1 MFMNKRLP
9 FFVVLILAGLLAAC
23 SPSATENVL
32 GDVARDAGA
41 EAAAAAIQDAP
52 GLPTI
57 DDLLSTNPITTSFED
72 AYAERD
78 LFGVTDTTYTNIRSM
93 PSSSAGYTLT
103 SGFYEL
109 EAESFCLRAGTH
121 GPSDGDGYLPAPLL
135 GERRQIV
142 YKILSTYAS
151 NPNVSQRDAQVLLW
165 AIIAS
170 TPFSDMS
177 ARVQATAIALLNE
190 EELFEL
196 NNGVI
201 GLVPDPVWFE
211 LEQQIPAPVRAIYR
225 AERDIRNLV
234 ASANSSYETL
244 ETVAVLS
251 GAAPA
256 SSLVRQVP
264 RGQWAQHP
272 EGYFVRYFP
281 SGYSRTRVEVYVPPE
296 TTVTF
301 DPSIS
306 VAAPANTGAQRLGI
320 GTPAN

>member
-1 MFMNKRLP
+1 MKKRFL
-9 FFVVLILAGLLAAC
+9 FVSLIILVAIGLLAAC
-23 SPSATENVL
+23 GPSVTNNIL
-32 GDVARDAGA
+32 GDVTQDAAG

-52 GLPTI
+52 GLPTV
-57 DDLLSTNPITTSFED
+57 DDLLATNPVTTSFED

-78 LFGVTDTTYTNIRSM
+78 LFGVTDTTYTNMRTL
-93 PSSSAGYTLT
+93 PQTSAGYSLA

-109 EAESFCLRAGTH
+109 EAESFCLKAGTH
-121 GPSDGDGYLPAPLL
+121 GPSEGDGYLPAPLL

-142 YKILSTYAS
+142 YKILANYAGTPS
-151 NPNVSQRDAQVLLW
+151 VSQRQAQVLIW

-170 TPFSDMS
+170 TPFGDMS
-177 ARVQATAIALLNE
+177 AGVQATAIALLNE

-211 LEQQIPAPVRAIYR
+211 LERQIPAPVRAIYR

-264 RGQWAQHP
+264 RGQWSQHP

-296 TTVTF
+296 TTVIF
-301 DPSIS
+301 DPSVS